1 MFWIFFL
8 LALLGLVI
16 GSYTDFKTREV
27 PDWFSYGLIFAGVF
41 LHGVYSAVIW
51 SWTPLLYSLF
61 GLGIGIGIAL
71 AMFYLGQWGGGDS
84 KMMMALGAII
94 GMEFS
99 LDSFFLSFIVN
110 VFFLGSLYGLFYGVV
125 LAFKNRKE
133 FKKEFSRIYHEKKNI
148 FLRRILVI
156 AAIILIIFS
165 LFLPLSLKIY
175 LIVLI
180 MVIFASYLLYIFA
193 KSIEKC
199 CMLKKVN
206 PSVLT
211 EGDWIAKDVVVRKKR
226 ICGPK
231 DLGISLEQI
240 EKLKKLH
247 VKEVLVKEGI
257 PFVPSFL
264 IAFLFSYFFGNVLF
278 LLFGF

>member
-199 CMLKKVN
+199 CMIKKVN
-206 PSVLT
+206 HSVLT

-278 LLFGF
+278 LLFVF

>member
-278 LLFGF
+278 LLFVF

>member
-94 GMEFS
+94 E
-99 LDSFFLSFIVN
+99 
-110 VFFLGSLYGLFYGVV
+110 
-125 LAFKNRKE
+125 
-133 FKKEFSRIYHEKKNI
+133 KEFSRIYHEKKNI

-199 CMLKKVN
+199 CMIKKVN
-206 PSVLT
+206 HSVLT

-278 LLFGF
+278 LLFVF

>member
-240 EKLKKLH
+240 EKLKKLR

-278 LLFGF
+278 LLFVF